1 MKKRLINIFL
11 ILIICLFIFIVYFY
25 LNSILGF
32 SILCYF
38 HEITGYY
45 CPGCGITRC
54 LFSLLKLDLYKAFM
68 YNQLVFILLPFLLFL
83 IGYKTYIYILD
94 RPDKI
99 IKNIPNIVWILLL
112 IVVISFGVIR
122 NIGYFDFLRP

>member
-25 LNSILGF
+25 LNSIFGF
-32 SILCYF
+32 SIPCHF

-83 IGYKTYIYILD
+83 IGYKTYIYIWD
-94 RPDKI
+94 KPDKI

>member
-25 LNSILGF
+25 LNSIFGF
-32 SILCYF
+32 SIPCYF

-94 RPDKI
+94 KPDKI